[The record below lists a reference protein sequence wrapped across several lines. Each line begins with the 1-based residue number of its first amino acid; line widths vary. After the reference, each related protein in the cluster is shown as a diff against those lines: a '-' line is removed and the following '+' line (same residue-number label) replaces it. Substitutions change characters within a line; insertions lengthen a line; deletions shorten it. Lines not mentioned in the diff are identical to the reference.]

1 MNGTHGMIFIPGHTD
16 RSAVKA
22 AGEEFPVDPGRIR
35 NIKKSERIKDDFFY
49 GKGGGNTSGDGGEG
63 AGMQIN

>member
-49 GKGGGNTSGDGGEG
+49 RKGGGNTS
-63 AGMQIN
+63 